1 MAKEVLVT
9 RNDNNSKELDK
20 LTLEECVVLGNTGAD
35 VICNDGVVSVIMD

>member
-9 RNDNNSKELDK
+9 RDEHNSKELDK
-20 LTLEECVVLGNTGAD
+20 LTLEECVTLGNTGAD

>member
-20 LTLEECVVLGNTGAD
+20 LTLEECVILGNTGAD